1 MQALKN
7 ILIKARRQ
15 VFSEMIGNNPSAFK
29 GEGYDFLELR
39 EYQYG
44 DDVRYIDWNITA
56 KAQKPFVKVFKE
68 ERELNI
74 VIASMLN
81 GSVYFG
87 SKRLKQELIAELAAL
102 ISFSAI
108 RNGDNFSAFTFADK
122 TYSVGKPTK
131 KLSGVA
137 QCVEEI
143 LAFEPIGKV
152 ANYEQMSTFL
162 YNRVRKKS
170 LMIVLA
176 DFFELPQLRL
186 LAKKHEVLAVIVRD
200 RLEEHPPAFGM
211 SVLEDLETGAQVEGD
226 FSAQSVKKYEAKVHA
241 HDQTLYRYFMKNR
254 IRFMKAYTDENA
266 SVVLRR
272 LFQKAR

>member
-1 MQALKN
+1 MQPLKKL
-7 ILIKARRQ
+7 LIKARRQ

-56 KAQKPFVKVFKE
+56 KLQKPYVKVFKE

-87 SKRLKQELIAELAAL
+87 SKRLKQELIAECAAL

-122 TYSVGKPTK
+122 AYSAQKPTK
-131 KLSGVA
+131 KLSGVS

-143 LAFEPIGKV
+143 LSFEPIGKV
-152 ANYEQMSTFL
+152 ANYKLLSEHL

-170 LMIVLA
+170 LIIVLA
-176 DFFELPQLRL
+176 DFFELPSLKL

-200 RLEEHPPAFGM
+200 RLEEHPPEFGM
-211 SVLEDLETGAQVEGD
+211 SILEDLETGEQVEGD
-226 FSAQSVKKYEAKVHA
+226 FNRHSIKKYEAKVRA
-241 HDQTLYRYFMKNR
+241 HDQALYRYFMKNR
-254 IRFMKAYTDENA
+254 IRFMKAYTDESA

-272 LFQKAR
+272 LFQKER